1 MNRKIAISI
10 ATGSA
15 LAVLLAASPA
25 EASGRIRNREA
36 RQQSRIG
43 NGIENGELTPREAG
57 RLEGREAALNRS
69 IARMRSDGILS
80 GRERLRIEKRQDR
93 ISRGI
98 YRQKHDAQG
107 R

>member
-1 MNRKIAISI
+1 MNRKIIVSI
-10 ATGSA
+10 AAGSA

-25 EASGRIRNREA
+25 EAAGRIRNREN
-36 RQQSRIG
+36 RQQTRIG
-43 NGIENGELTPREAG
+43 NGIESGRLTPREAS

-69 IARMRSDGILS
+69 ISRMRSDGSLS
-80 GRERLRIEKRQDR
+80 PSERLRIEKRQDR

-107 R
+107 Q

>member
-1 MNRKIAISI
+1 M
-10 ATGSA
+10 TDTT
-15 LAVLLAASPA
+15 
-25 EASGRIRNREA
+25 RNTEL
-36 RQQSRIG
+36 RQTLTRRRLEMRSEVQSRIG

-69 IARMRSDGILS
+69 IARMRSDGSLS

>member
-36 RQQSRIG
+36 RQQTRIG
-43 NGIENGELTPREAG
+43 NGIENGELTPREA
-57 RLEGREAALNRS
+57 ALNHS
-69 IARMRSDGILS
+69 IARMRSDGSLS